1 MEDLVMSN
9 DYNTL
14 HIIINS
20 LEEKDREI
28 LNTDLQNYIL
38 NGRQDVQQIQNN

>member
-1 MEDLVMSN
+1 MEDLVISN

-28 LNTDLQNYIL
+28 LNAELQNYIA
-38 NGRQDVQQIQNN
+38 NVRQDTK